1 MKSVVVYAKGSV
13 ESKGVHSLCPADILP
28 LSGGKQDLLGL
39 NLVTKLSE
47 LQASG
52 WAMMAIGVVF
62 AALLPVFLIAINVV
76 YITDSDWL
84 YTYNWWRNGVSEQTG
99 LPVSE
104 LDSAANQIK
113 GYFANDAERLDVQVN
128 TSRGVVSLFDER
140 EILHMIDVKDLMRY
154 VAGVSVWSGVGLI
167 LCVALGLSIRRRAFF
182 ASMSR
187 WLRWCALVW
196 GLMIAAV
203 VVVAVIDF
211 TWIFTQFHLLSFAND
226 LWQLDPFRHYLLLL
240 FPERFFLEATL
251 FIALLTVIEF
261 VGLYV
266 GVRLVE
272 IRFTEDQS

>member
-1 MKSVVVYAKGSV
+1 MTKS
-13 ESKGVHSLCPADILP
+13 
-28 LSGGKQDLLGL
+28 Q
-39 NLVTKLSE
+39 NLD
-47 LQASG
+47 ASRWG
-52 WAMMAIGVVF
+52 MLVLGVVF

-76 YITDSDWL
+76 YVTDSDWL
-84 YTYNWWRNGVSEQTG
+84 YTYNWWRNGVSERTG

-104 LDSAANQIK
+104 LDSAADQIK
-113 GYFANDAERLDVQVN
+113 DYFANDAERLDVRVN

-154 VAGVSVWSGVGLI
+154 VAAVSVWSGVVL
-167 LCVALGLSIRRRAFF
+167 LACAALGLLIRRREFF

-196 GLMIAAV
+196 GLIIVAV
-203 VVVAVIDF
+203 VVVAIIDF

-266 GVRLVE
+266 GARLVE
-272 IRFTEDQS
+272 IRLSRDQS